1 MSQKTPPCKD
11 CKNRRINCHSS
22 CKMYMDF
29 VKAVEKEREDR
40 LDRLKKMDDYY
51 IVTQKKLRKYKTNFM
66 ESGGFGGCKNE

>member
-1 MSQKTPPCKD
+1 
-11 CKNRRINCHSS
+11 
-22 CKMYMDF
+22 MDF